1 MTKTIRLSRFV
12 YGYLLIFYPRE
23 LRCRFGTEMMD
34 VFEDLMCEA
43 VLQRGPAGM
52 VSLWGSALWEL
63 LSVAAPLRLC
73 NTTVIAGALSFVA
86 SSALFLAFFRAVS

>member
-1 MTKTIRLSRFV
+1 MTKIIRLSRFV
-12 YGYLLIFYPRE
+12 YGHLLIFYPRE

-34 VFEDLMCEA
+34 VFEDLMCEV

-86 SSALFLAFFRAVS
+86 SSALFLAFFRAIS

>member
-12 YGYLLIFYPRE
+12 YGHLLIFYPRE

-43 VLQRGPAGM
+43 VLHRGPAGM

-63 LSVAAPLRLC
+63 LRADA
-73 NTTVIAGALSFVA
+73 TTTTH
-86 SSALFLAFFRAVS
+86 